1 MNELQKQKEE
11 EPFNLASQL
20 LSYLAENPDA
30 QDTLEG
36 IVDWW
41 LMQQR
46 IEYEISRVKDALTWL
61 VSSGLVVEASGRDS
75 RVFYRLNQSKIGEIR
90 KFINSDSPGNDATTN
105 K

>member
-11 EPFNLASQL
+11 ESSDLASQL

-75 RVFYRLNQSKIGEIR
+75 RVFYRLNQGKIGEIL
-90 KFINSDSPGNDATTN
+90 KFINRDSPDNDATTN
-105 K
+105 R

>member
-1 MNELQKQKEE
+1 VSQLHKEE
-11 EPFNLASQL
+11 EPRYLANQL

-46 IEYEISRVKDALTWL
+46 IEYEMNRVKEALTWL
-61 VSSGLVVEASGRDS
+61 VSSGLVIESSGRDCH
-75 RVFYRLNQSKIGEIR
+75 VFYRVNQGKIGEIR
-90 KFINSDSPGNDATTN
+90 NLIKRDSPDNDATA
-105 K
+105 KG